1 MRYYKESP
9 ASLAADRAPNSSL
22 CLAACDGSEHSL
34 TQPEI
39 QAFRVAW
46 IARRTR
52 LPLSVAATIAHLAG
66 LGPMEARQ

>member
-1 MRYYKESP
+1 MLYHKESP

-34 TQPEI
+34 TRPEI

-46 IARRTR
+46 IARRSR
-52 LPLSVAATIAHLAG
+52 LPLSVAAALAPLAFG
-66 LGPMEARQ
+66 EARS